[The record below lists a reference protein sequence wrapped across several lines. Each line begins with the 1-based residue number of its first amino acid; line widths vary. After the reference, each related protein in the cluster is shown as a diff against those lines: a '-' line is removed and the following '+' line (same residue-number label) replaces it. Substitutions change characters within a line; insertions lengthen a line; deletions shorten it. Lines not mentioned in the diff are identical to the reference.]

1 MLNQRDIKALIKT
14 VLKELNMYSYD
25 ALMLVFRTGLVE
37 SNYEHLRQKI
47 GRGSRIGIARSF
59 FQIEPWVARSIIN
72 DYIKY
77 RKSIRRDLERVCMCD
92 LSRMD
97 DESEN
102 DFLALQL
109 TGNIMFGIAMCRL
122 KYRPVPKAI
131 PKASDI
137 IKQAGYWKKYY
148 NTAGGKGTVKKFTKI
163 VEEYERG

>member
-1 MLNQRDIKALIKT
+1 MFSN
-14 VLKELNMYSYD
+14 D
-25 ALMLVFRTGLVE
+25 ALMMVFRTGLVE

-47 GRGSRIGIARSF
+47 GRGDRIGIARSF

-77 RKSIRRDLERVCMCD
+77 RKSIRRDLEKVCMCD

-97 DESEN
+97 DKSED

-109 TGNIMFGIAMCRL
+109 SGNILFGIALCRL

-131 PKASDI
+131 PKASDVN
-137 IKQAGYWKKYY
+137 KQAGYWKKYY
-148 NTAGGKGTVKKFTKI
+148 NTAGGKGSVEKFIEI
-163 VEEYERG
+163 VDKYERG